1 MSTIN
6 DLNTILS
13 NVFKELD
20 YNSKFAFFQYSDR
33 PDLSDFQTN
42 CAMPLCKELHKNP
55 REVAESIVS
64 KLKDNNIFDKI
75 TIDGPGFINVVINNN
90 YLIEELNKT
99 INDSKCGLDKKDKS
113 KNVIIDFGGYNIAKE
128 PHVGHLRSTVIG
140 ESIRKI
146 YNFCGDNVLSDVHL
160 GDWGL
165 QMGMV
170 IEGIRLKYPEAECFK
185 EDFNKEEITDLSIT
199 PEELTELYRLSSNK
213 SKEDKDFNDKIHKTT
228 KKLQDG
234 YKPYITLWKYFTFI
248 SINDL
253 KDIAENILNTHFD
266 FWNGESSVNE
276 LSTLMIRNLIDR
288 KFITKS
294 DGAEIIDISDIDDS
308 LPPVIMKNSE
318 GALMYATT
326 DIATILDRV
335 QRLNANLILYI
346 VDARQSLHFKQV
358 FLASKKISLLDD
370 NHKAEHCPFGTMN
383 GKDNKPFKTRSG
395 DNVKL
400 RDLINEVISKIKEK
414 SKVDDEETIKNIAVA
429 CLKFAD
435 LINYRESNYIFD
447 MDQFTSYEGKTGA
460 YILYSV
466 VRINSI
472 LNNQDIKDFKITDIR
487 TKEEKDLL
495 LELSRFSQVVLSAY
509 DKKAPNF
516 IAEYVY
522 NIAKKFNAF
531 YSVCPINNEKDEE
544 YKKSKLSLIYL
555 IRQYIVVC
563 LDLLGIKNVN
573 KM

>member
-1 MSTIN
+1 MSII
-6 DLNTILS
+6 DKLNSIILA
-13 NVFKELD
+13 VFKELN
-20 YNSKFAFFQYSDR
+20 YNEKFAFFQYSDR

-55 REVAESIVS
+55 REVAESIVD
-64 KLKDNNIFDKI
+64 KLKDNDIFEKI
-75 TIDGPGFINVVINNN
+75 TIDGPAFINVVISNN

-99 INDSKCGLDKKDKS
+99 IKNERCGLEKFKKS
-113 KNVIIDFGGYNIAKE
+113 KNVIIDFGGYNLAKE
-128 PHVGHLRSTVIG
+128 THVGHLRSTVIG
-140 ESIRKI
+140 ESIRRI
-146 YNFCGDNVLSDVHL
+146 YSFCGDNVLSDVHF

-170 IEGIRLKYPEAECFK
+170 IEGTRLKYPEAECFK
-185 EDFNKEEITDLSIT
+185 EDFNKEEITDLNFT

-213 SKEDKDFNDKIHKTT
+213 SKEDKEFNDKVHKTI

-234 YKPYITLWKYFTFI
+234 YKPYLALWRYFTSV
-248 SINDL
+248 SIKDL
-253 KDIAENILNTHFD
+253 KDIAENILGAHFD
-266 FWNGESSVNE
+266 FWNGESSVND
-276 LSTLMIRNLIDR
+276 LAILMIRNLIER

-294 DGAEIIDISDIDDS
+294 DGAEIIDISDMDDS
-308 LPPVIMKNSE
+308 LPPVIMKNSI
-318 GALMYATT
+318 GAIMYATT

-346 VDARQSLHFKQV
+346 VDARQSLYFKQV

-400 RDLINEVISKIKEK
+400 RDLINEVISKIREK

-447 MDQFTSYEGKTGA
+447 MEQFTSYEGKTGA

-472 LNNQDIKDFKITDIR
+472 LNNQDVKDFKITDIR

-522 NIAKKFNAF
+522 NIAKKFNVF
-531 YSVCPINNEKDEE
+531 YTVCTINNEKDEE

-555 IRQYIVVC
+555 TKQYIITC
-563 LDLLGIKNVN
+563 LYLLGIEPVE